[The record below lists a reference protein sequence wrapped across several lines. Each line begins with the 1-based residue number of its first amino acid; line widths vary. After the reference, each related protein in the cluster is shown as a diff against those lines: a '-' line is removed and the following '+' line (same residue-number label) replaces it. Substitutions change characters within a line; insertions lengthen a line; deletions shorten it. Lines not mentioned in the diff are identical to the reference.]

1 MSDEVL
7 ELELELELELDD
19 DDECEDEWVDDDHD
33 QERCEPLLP
42 TSDRARTSI
51 WVSPCEVGTTAS

>member
-7 ELELELELELDD
+7 ELELELELKLEDE
-19 DDECEDEWVDDDHD
+19 DECEDEWVDDDHD

-42 TSDRARTSI
+42 TSDRARTSTC
-51 WVSPCEVGTTAS
+51 VSP